1 MDSEPQKS
9 PWALCRVCNA
19 MSGIIWEFS
28 EEGVCG
34 RDSNDWSLWDS
45 EVTREQII
53 CRSKLHGLKHTSKR
67 SSVYQ
72 NLKQT
77 LKRCRLKCPTLKS
90 QNKGRPRCSSSNSIS
105 KKKKIFTIWQKWRR
119 SLQKASEFRNQLLS
133 TFKESDL
140 TGLNFCFMFKLRKC

>member
-53 CRSKLHGLKHTSKR
+53 CRSKLDGLKHTSKR

-77 LKRCRLKCPTLKS
+77 LKHCRLKCPTLKS
-90 QNKGRPRCSSSNSIS
+90 QNKGRPRCSSSISIS
-105 KKKKIFTIWQKWRR
+105 KKKRYLRFGKSDGDLYKKPRN
-119 SLQKASEFRNQLLS
+119 SEINYYQHSRNLTSQDWTFVSGLS
-133 TFKESDL
+133 
-140 TGLNFCFMFKLRKC
+140 